1 MRNVI
6 RRQLKCLLRSA
17 RHILHTRKKRSQSNL
32 NRKSGHKIPVPK
44 RCEVAVFPF
53 QVQCFFCLF
62 SLQST
67 TLRGLTHKA
76 ESPPLCLVCAVHCAL
91 QRVQRRQ
98 PSCVLVQHSTRPL
111 HSRTQRVAALFLRP
125 LRALVVVKNRA
136 DALTTGMPVT
146 HTMSQVQVTTPSG
159 KKKTVGIAQDASEG
173 VLSIVVLGATGDL
186 AKKVT

>member
-1 MRNVI
+1 MTFCAAHTKKKKVKSEPKIWTQNSRPEA
-6 RRQLKCLLRSA
+6 LRGGRFSV
-17 RHILHTRKKRSQSNL
+17 SS
-32 NRKSGHKIPVPK
+32 PVL
-44 RCEVAVFPF
+44 
-53 QVQCFFCLF
+53 FCLF

-98 PSCVLVQHSTRPL
+98 PPCVLVQHSTRPL